1 MRSTVLQPPKYRQVY
16 EALLRQIVAGRVS
29 AGGRLPSEA
38 DLVQQFGASRI
49 TVARALREL
58 QLAGWIERRAGSG
71 SFVRPRG
78 GTATHPL
85 SFGVLIPD
93 FGEVEIFTDI
103 ARGLMEG
110 SGAVPH
116 ALVWGSSARSPEGAR
131 DLHPA
136 DPREVCAQY
145 VARRVD
151 GVLFAPLE
159 HTPTRLEVNRQVAD
173 TLAAARIP
181 LVLLDRSIEPYPN
194 RGLHDLVALDNR
206 RAGARITSH
215 LIAQGCVRPAFIGM
229 PEAASSVDARAAG
242 FRDAVLQAGLDPTGS
257 QVWREDPSD
266 RGRITLLLSSGRPD
280 GFVCASDRTAALL
293 MHTLMAT
300 GVRIPDDVRM
310 VGIDDVSYASLL
322 PVPLTTLRQPCREI
336 GAASVAALRERVM
349 RPDLPPRDILLHG
362 TLVVRATCG
371 SAKCEVPSAK

>member
-1 MRSTVLQPPKYRQVY
+1 MRSTLLQTPKYRQVY
-16 EALLRQIVAGRVS
+16 EALLRQIVAGRVP

-58 QLAGWIERRAGSG
+58 QLAGLIERRAGSG

-85 SFGVLIPD
+85 SFGVLMPD
-93 FGEVEIFTDI
+93 FGEVEIFTGI
-103 ARGLMEG
+103 ARGLMEA
-110 SGAVPH
+110 SSAVPH
-116 ALVWGSSARSPEGAR
+116 ALVWGSSARSSEGVHDA
-131 DLHPA
+131 HPV
-136 DPREVCAQY
+136 DPRAVCAQY

-242 FRDAVLQAGLDPTGS
+242 FRDAVLQAGLDPSGS
-257 QVWREDPSD
+257 QIWREDPSD
-266 RGRITLLLSSGRPD
+266 RDRMATLLSLARPD

-293 MHTLMAT
+293 MHTLLAH
-300 GVRIPDDVRM
+300 GIRIPDDVRM

-362 TLVVRATCG
+362 TLIVRESCG
-371 SAKCEVPSAK
+371 RSAK